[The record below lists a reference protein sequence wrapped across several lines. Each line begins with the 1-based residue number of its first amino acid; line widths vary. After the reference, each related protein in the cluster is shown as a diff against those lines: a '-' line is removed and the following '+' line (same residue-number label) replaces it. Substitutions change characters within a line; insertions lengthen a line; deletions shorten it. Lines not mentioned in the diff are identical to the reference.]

1 MKEETTIRIESISDA
16 DLEWTPSSIK
26 CLVKGLL
33 ERIGCL
39 EQKIEELRR
48 DIADFRTIAYSNDG

>member
-1 MKEETTIRIESISDA
+1 
-16 DLEWTPSSIK
+16 
-26 CLVKGLL
+26 LVKGLL